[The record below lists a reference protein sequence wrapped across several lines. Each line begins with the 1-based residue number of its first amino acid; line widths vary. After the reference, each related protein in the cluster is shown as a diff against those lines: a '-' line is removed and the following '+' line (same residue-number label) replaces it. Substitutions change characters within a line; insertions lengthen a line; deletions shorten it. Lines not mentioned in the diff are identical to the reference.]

1 MSRSNFDT
9 NIGKVNCSFK
19 FSQYM
24 SRVLVSM
31 GYVNKRRDV
40 CIMRTNAL
48 EVKTTDNRKI
58 PMDNDLTY
66 KNSHIA
72 KM

>member
-1 MSRSNFDT
+1 
-9 NIGKVNCSFK
+9 
-19 FSQYM
+19 M

>member
-1 MSRSNFDT
+1 
-9 NIGKVNCSFK
+9 
-19 FSQYM
+19 M

-48 EVKTTDNRKI
+48 EVKTTDNSKI
-58 PMDNDLTY
+58 PIDNDLTY
-66 KNSHIA
+66 KNGHTVQ
-72 KM
+72 M